1 MQKRST
7 PTPPIVMN
15 KIFWIL
21 AWASALFFI
30 QACKKSNSENNI
42 PNVTVDRV
50 VSLGLPQYA
59 ALNSIGNSLAIDG
72 GVKGIVVYRR
82 SIDEFTASERACPYD
97 PSVNAAIIDIDT
109 SQVIGVDR
117 NCGSKF
123 SFADGSIIQGPAS
136 RPMKQ
141 YVCEYDATNQTVYIH
156 NWFFLRVES
165 RK

>member
-59 ALNSIGNSLAIDG
+59 ALNSIGNSLAI
-72 GVKGIVVYRR
+72 
-82 SIDEFTASERACPYD
+82 PYD

-156 NWFFLRVES
+156 N
-165 RK
+165 